1 MQMEKIYSLIKKLLD
16 MEIIRY
22 IIFGGMTT
30 LLSLGSF
37 NLFLMAFSGLGQNT
51 SIFIANTLSTILAV
65 LFAFFT
71 NKIWVFH
78 SKSISF
84 KETLEELFK
93 FSLGRLFTYGVDM
106 ALILALVNFMHI
118 EPFFSKII
126 TQIVI
131 IILNY
136 IISKKAVFK

>member
-1 MQMEKIYSLIKKLLD
+1 MEKIYSLLKKLLG

-22 IIFGGMTT
+22 IIFGAMTT
-30 LLSLGSF
+30 LLSLESF
-37 NLFLMAFSGLGQNT
+37 KLFFVTFSSLGQNT
-51 SIFIANTLSTILAV
+51 NIFISNTLSTILAV

-71 NKIWVFH
+71 NKLWVFY
-78 SKSISF
+78 SKSSSF
-84 KETLEELFK
+84 KETMGELLK

-106 ALILALVNFMHI
+106 ALILALVNYMHI

-126 TQIVI
+126 TQIII